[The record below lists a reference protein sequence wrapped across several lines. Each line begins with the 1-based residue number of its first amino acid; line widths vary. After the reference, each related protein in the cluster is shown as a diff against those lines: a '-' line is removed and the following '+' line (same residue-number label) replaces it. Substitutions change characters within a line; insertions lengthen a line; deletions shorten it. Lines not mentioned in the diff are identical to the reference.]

1 MAANNT
7 TRAFGA
13 IGSVLGE
20 AGSIADALAA
30 TEAGVRK
37 QPGSFDARWGLFQWL
52 CVVGD
57 WPRALRQLQVAA
69 QLAPD
74 FAQTAHAYRDLVR
87 MEAFRKAVF
96 SGAREPAYLLP
107 APGWLE
113 RLHVAL
119 ALAEACDISGADR
132 NRNLAFSD
140 VSDTPG
146 SHDGQPFA
154 WITDTDTRLGPTCEL
169 VVAGR
174 YTWLPFSQMRTLHM
188 RAPAGLLDLL
198 WRPATVTLVDG
209 SIARGFIPV
218 RYPDSELGR
227 DAIRMAR
234 ETTWSEAGETGVMGL
249 GQKTWMTDAGDVPL
263 LETAMLTLGG
273 IHD

>member
-74 FAQTAHAYRDLVR
+74 FAQTASRERANPLTCCLRPGGS
-87 MEAFRKAVF
+87 
-96 SGAREPAYLLP
+96 SGYTWRLPWPRPA
-107 APGWLE
+107 
-113 RLHVAL
+113 
-119 ALAEACDISGADR
+119 IFSGADR